1 MVFVGGTDEHGVPI
15 TLTAEREGKTPREV
29 VDHWYAH
36 MKETFDRFGV
46 SFDNFSRTSTP
57 LHAANTQLFYEKLK
71 EGGYV
76 SEAES
81 KQMYSPT
88 EGRFLPDRYV
98 EGTCPVCGYK
108 EARGDQCD
116 NCGSWYEA
124 YELIEP
130 HSKITGGPV
139 EVRETTHL
147 YLDLP
152 KFTDRL
158 KAWVSG
164 QDHWRDSVRNFVLGM
179 IGGGLERRPI
189 TRDIAW
195 GVPVPEPGFEDKRF
209 YVWFDAPIGYVS
221 STMEW
226 AENVGEPDRWRE
238 YWQEGDTKLVHFIGK
253 DNTVFHA
260 VVWPAMLMGVGE
272 GGDEPYVLPYDVAAN
287 EFMNLEVVVDGEPR
301 AMQMSTSRNLAVW
314 LHEAL
319 DRFPADLLR
328 FYLASI
334 LPETGDVVF
343 SWREFQSRVNSD
355 LIGTLGNYVNR
366 TLSFTE
372 KYFDGSLPR
381 PENLSDEAREVFED
395 FKELEAR
402 YERRMY
408 AQRPRDAFGSF
419 SRWGGA
425 PTASSTPRPLE
436 EPQGGPGRGPRRP
449 LRLRGP
455 ARLYRLPRLA
465 LRPRSDGD
473 APGLLRRPDHPR
485 LGPRPAPRGL
495 RRLGRQAPLQE
506 GRGRRGGGRRGEA
519 GERGQGLGGGPPRIR
534 PLPPAVHAGR
544 EDEDR
549 QPGDGDGAEGRP
561 QPEDLREPADDHGPE
576 QKPAVAQGRDDRDCR
591 PRALRREVPR
601 DGEGDRHH
609 GGEGDPDQE
618 EPQDDEGGLRGR
630 ERQRHAR
637 RREETGARQRAAVA
651 QPVHRPGGPE
661 AARGHRGV
669 EDGDARG
676 AEERGEGEP
685 IAQVDPGPVL
695 HLPLGEEAKGGD
707 RGDEQERQVGEQP
720 ARGLVPFA

>member
-1 MVFVGGTDEHGVPI
+1 MSEKKQRYLVTSALPYANGPLHIGHMAGAYLPADVFVRYLRMRGEDVVFVGGTDEHGVPI
-15 TLTAEREGKTPREV
+15 TLTAEREGKSPGEV

-71 EGGYV
+71 EGGYI

-124 YELIEP
+124 YELLEP

-152 KFTDRL
+152 QFTGRL
-158 KAWVSG
+158 KEWVAG

-189 TRDIAW
+189 TRDIKW

-226 AENVGEPDRWRE
+226 AENLGEPDRWRE
-238 YWQEGDTKLVHFIGK
+238 YWQEPDTKLIHFIGK

-272 GGDEPYVLPYDVAAN
+272 GGDEPFVLPHDVAAN
-287 EFMNLEVVVDGEPR
+287 EFMNLEVVVDGKPR

-343 SWREFQSRVNSD
+343 SWREFQGRVNSD

-366 TLSFTE
+366 TLSFSE

-381 PENLSDEAREVFED
+381 PESLTDEAREVFDD
-395 FKELEAR
+395 FKEMEAR
-402 YERRMY
+402 YEERMY
-408 AQRPRDAFGSF
+408 APRPRDAFSE
-419 SRWGGA
+419 
-425 PTASSTPRPLE
+425 L
-436 EPQGGPGRGPRRP
+436 
-449 LRLRGP
+449 
-455 ARLYRLPRLA
+455 LA
-465 LRPRSDGD
+465 M
-473 APGLLRRPDHPR
+473 
-485 LGPRPAPRGL
+485 
-495 RRLGRQAPLQE
+495 
-506 GRGRRGGGRRGEA
+506 GRRANRFFDAAAPWKSRK
-519 GERGQGLGGGPPRIR
+519 
-534 PLPPAVHAGR
+534 
-544 EDEDR
+544 ED
-549 QPGDGDGAEGRP
+549 
-561 QPEDLREPADDHGPE
+561 
-576 QKPAVAQGRDDRDCR
+576 
-591 PRALRREVPR
+591 
-601 DGEGDRHH
+601 
-609 GGEGDPDQE
+609 
-618 EPQDDEGGLRGR
+618 
-630 ERQRHAR
+630 
-637 RREETGARQRAAVA
+637 
-651 QPVHRPGGPE
+651 PE
-661 AARGHRGV
+661 AARAALYACSVLLGSIAYHAAPFVPEAVEDLGSFFKGPVSRISDLEGLPEAYTVSGARPLFRKV
-669 EDGDARG
+669 EDGEVEA
-676 AEERGEGEP
+676 AEEKLSS
-685 IAQVDPGPVL
+685 A
-695 HLPLGEEAKGGD
+695 
-707 RGDEQERQVGEQP
+707 
-720 ARGLVPFA
+720 ARA